1 MSSIRRNRAGT
12 KAVDLWNWPKQDIK
26 DMTGP
31 LKAQEYLQQMISKYH
46 FQPNLIIGADPSK
59 VEQICQTPEGIDEY
73 LWQYEHIRQ
82 FIVELNLLVVQLQ
95 DGICTA
101 ELCPKMKAS
110 DTWLYRCASHSQPQ
124 DCCAIDYMIHSL
136 DHATSTL

>member
-31 LKAQEYLQQMISKYH
+31 LKAQEYLQQMISKYR

-59 VEQICQTPEGIDEY
+59 VE
-73 LWQYEHIRQ
+73 
-82 FIVELNLLVVQLQ
+82 
-95 DGICTA
+95 
-101 ELCPKMKAS
+101 
-110 DTWLYRCASHSQPQ
+110 
-124 DCCAIDYMIHSL
+124 
-136 DHATSTL
+136 